1 MDGLAR
7 VAVVDDDHRLRT
19 LIQEELVDEGV
30 HPVPCTSAEEL
41 LELVKHDQFD
51 LILLDLMMP
60 GMDGMSCLKAL
71 EDIPCKV
78 PILVVTA
85 LSDELKR
92 QEVMK
97 HGASEYILKPD
108 LFERLPD
115 LLSQYLPDRRL
126 NQD

>member
-1 MDGLAR
+1 M
-7 VAVVDDDHRLRT
+7 
-19 LIQEELVDEGV
+19 Q
-30 HPVPCTSAEEL
+30 PVPCTSAEEL
-41 LELVKHDQFD
+41 LELIKHDQLD

-71 EDIPCKV
+71 EEIPCKV

-115 LLSQYLPDRRL
+115 LLNQYLPDRSL
-126 NQD
+126 NRG

>member
-1 MDGLAR
+1 MDGHAR
-7 VAVVDDDHRLRT
+7 VAVVDDDQRLRT

-30 HPVPCTSAEEL
+30 QPVPCTSAEEL
-41 LELVKHDQFD
+41 LELIKHDQLD

-71 EDIPCKV
+71 EEIPCKV

-115 LLSQYLPDRRL
+115 LLNRYLPDRSL
-126 NQD
+126 NRG